1 MEFKMKTSFSCF
13 LTLILI
19 PCLAMSQAADEST
32 DNKRISLI
40 KMPYRGSRNVA
51 ELSPSPDYLA
61 HGGIEQVIDS
71 LGCSLDKIDTVSLT
85 AQEQNQYG
93 EWQRLALANSHLG
106 GIVASRIR
114 EGNMPIGLLANC
126 SSLMGMLAGVQR
138 SGPTSRPLRVG
149 LVWIDSHADFNTPE
163 TTLSGMLG
171 GMPVAISAGL
181 CLTRLRMISGLDPA
195 LPPRYITMAGVRD
208 ADPLEQELLDR
219 YRIDMIS
226 TPDLIE
232 PGSAIKKQMA
242 RLSEITDII
251 YVHIDMDVLDP
262 REVPGHS
269 LTVPGGPSSQELA
282 SALTLMFSYP
292 KVAAL
297 GIASTPYGD
306 DDPQQLS
313 RQAAYNLIT
322 GAIKGLQNR

>member
-1 MEFKMKTSFSCF
+1 MEFNMKTSFSCF

-19 PCLAMSQAADEST
+19 PCVAISQAAEDST
-32 DNKRISLI
+32 ENTSISLI

-61 HGGIEQVIDS
+61 HGGIEQAIES
-71 LGCSLDKIDTVSLT
+71 LGC
-85 AQEQNQYG
+85 
-93 EWQRLALANSHLG
+93 R
-106 GIVASRIR
+106 
-114 EGNMPIGLLANC
+114 
-126 SSLMGMLAGVQR
+126 
-138 SGPTSRPLRVG
+138 
-149 LVWIDSHADFNTPE
+149 
-163 TTLSGMLG
+163 
-171 GMPVAISAGL
+171 
-181 CLTRLRMISGLDPA
+181 
-195 LPPRYITMAGVRD
+195 
-208 ADPLEQELLDR
+208 LDR
-219 YRIDMIS
+219 
-226 TPDLIE
+226 
-232 PGSAIKKQMA
+232 
-242 RLSEITDII
+242 
-251 YVHIDMDVLDP
+251 IDMDVLDP